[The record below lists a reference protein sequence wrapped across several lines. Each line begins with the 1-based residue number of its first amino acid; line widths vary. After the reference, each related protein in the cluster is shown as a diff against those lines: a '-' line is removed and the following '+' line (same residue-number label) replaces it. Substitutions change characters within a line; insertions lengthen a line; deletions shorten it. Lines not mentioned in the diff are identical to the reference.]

1 MAWLGISGYVC
12 YFPLYICICKHMYLH
27 KRICT
32 KFEWWKDW
40 WLRVFVLYQVVSY
53 DFKENR
59 FANLH
64 RVAIGFPSSRFFY
77 KGTPSSP
84 SSAEAALK
92 GETNVQMLFQED
104 PYGCIG
110 PLHLKRVALETLSF
124 APFLIHMDAQS

>member
-1 MAWLGISGYVC
+1 M
-12 YFPLYICICKHMYLH
+12 
-27 KRICT
+27 
-32 KFEWWKDW
+32 
-40 WLRVFVLYQVVSY
+40 FVLYQVVSY
-53 DFKENR
+53 DDFKENR

-64 RVAIGFPSSRFFY
+64 RVALGFPSSRFFY

-110 PLHLKRVALETLSF
+110 PLHLKRVARD
-124 APFLIHMDAQS
+124 PFIRTVPYPHGCPELKEIFSYCGSSIFPGILPWD